1 MWRRYACVRQTDQSD
16 CGAAALAT
24 LALHHRRPIGLQQM
38 RELARVEG
46 GIYISWTNPN
56 GVFIAINIYD
66 PV

>member
-1 MWRRYACVRQTDQSD
+1 MSVLNNLPEPNDAETTCFR
-16 CGAAALAT
+16 AL
-24 LALHHRRPIGLQQM
+24 GES
-38 RELARVEG
+38 ELARVEG